1 MQWTIFFVIDIR
13 KMKVWL
19 RPFPLHKHRGTPT
32 GLWGHWLSCPCHC
45 LCVTQLFTHS
55 PRPWTHWSP
64 STHENQTRPW
74 HVRLCVAFTYPGF
87 SKKTL
92 VCSTPLWSQ
101 CTQQEWWRHSGN
113 FFTHFFGLILQ
124 SLLKPICLAH
134 LIGNSAFILIA
145 SQFKRGL
152 RQTVPWSERA

>member
-1 MQWTIFFVIDIR
+1 MCSPDAPIWHRGTEFRRCCVHGWQLKHTSIFISKKCFAVNIFFFFIDIR

-32 GLWGHWLSCPCHC
+32 GLWGHWLSSPCHC

-113 FFTHFFGLILQ
+113 FSPT
-124 SLLKPICLAH
+124 SLD
-134 LIGNSAFILIA
+134 
-145 SQFKRGL
+145 
-152 RQTVPWSERA
+152 